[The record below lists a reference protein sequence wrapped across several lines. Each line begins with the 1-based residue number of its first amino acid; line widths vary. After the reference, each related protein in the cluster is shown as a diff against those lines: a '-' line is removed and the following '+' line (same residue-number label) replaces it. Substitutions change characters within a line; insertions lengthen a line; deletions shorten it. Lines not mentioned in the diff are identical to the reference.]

1 MISVR
6 ELLYKIVEN
15 DIIMEEY
22 FEIGMRSMGIYLLTV
37 ATNSVEVENIT
48 QQAANSDSFWN
59 ATNILVNVLIAI
71 ISAMIAWRVAKVN
84 TNAKTL
90 SYRVSMY
97 PILDYK
103 FQSKNGGVPLKE
115 IKIMYNG
122 AVLPNPCL
130 VFLEITNTGNKG
142 IENPPILISNNEE
155 IEMIPLEIENVPKG
169 FIWKIESEN
178 EYSCKISASL
188 INSKQKLR
196 ASFFMSENPKNPL
209 EFSCAMCD
217 LSYHEVTGSIEK
229 TKKTKSDF
237 KVPYGA
243 ALGGIAL
250 LLIFLMQTEL
260 AYNLKMI
267 FSRNFGVV
275 DFGFDIYIIA
285 IPIFAAILS
294 WAIPRRFNALLME
307 HRLIG
312 SGIAAIFFCTASI
325 LLYMILQN
333 IFFSSFRIQII
344 IAVIT
349 IVLYSS
355 VIHVIHIMK
364 K

>member
-1 MISVR
+1 
-6 ELLYKIVEN
+6 
-15 DIIMEEY
+15 
-22 FEIGMRSMGIYLLTV
+22 MGIYLLSI
-37 ATNSVEVENIT
+37 ATNSVGGENVT
-48 QQAANSDSFWN
+48 QQVANLDSFWN
-59 ATNILVNVLIAI
+59 ATNIVVNVLIAI
-71 ISAMIAWRVAKVN
+71 VSAMIAWKVAKVN

-130 VFLEITNTGNKG
+130 VLLEITNTGNKG

-196 ASFFMSENPKNPL
+196 ASFFMSENPRNPL

-217 LSYHEVTGSIEK
+217 LSCHEVTGSIEK

-243 ALGGIAL
+243 ALGGLTL
-250 LLIFLMQTEL
+250 LLIFLMQTESV
-260 AYNLKMI
+260 YNLKI
-267 FSRNFGVV
+267 FFSRNFGVV
-275 DFGFDIYIIA
+275 HFGFDIYIIA
-285 IPIFAAILS
+285 IPIFAVILS
-294 WAIPRRFNALLME
+294 WVIPRRFNELIMR
-307 HRLIG
+307 HRLTG
-312 SGIAAIFFCTASI
+312 SGIAGIFFCTASI

-333 IFFSSFRIQII
+333 IFFSGSIQMI

-355 VIHVIHIMK
+355 VIHIIHIVK
-364 K
+364 KQ